1 MHAAADWRRQSAAA
15 AKALIGPRAT
25 VWTRCVL
32 RGQGVPRWGNLRRTV
47 PFSSRFGVERG
58 TPIDRYYLHRFLDAH
73 RSLVSGA
80 VLEIQSSTYT
90 TRFGQGVRVAH
101 SIDIL
106 SQFNPTY
113 VCDLAACDDV
123 VPSGRYDCFLL
134 PNTVQHLRD
143 LESALRQVV
152 RIVKPGGVVLA
163 SAAGL
168 LPLIPDGPD
177 YWRLGADGW
186 REITNRAWKGH
197 DVEIEAH
204 GNCLAATAAML
215 GLAVEE
221 LTPAELDVSDPRYPV
236 LITLKCVTS

>member
-1 MHAAADWRRQSAAA
+1 MQVAADWRRHSAAA
-15 AKALIGPRAT
+15 AKELIGPRAT
-25 VWTRCVL
+25 VWARCVL
-32 RGQGVPRWGNLRRTV
+32 RGLAVPRWGNLRRTV
-47 PFSSRFGVERG
+47 PFSSRFGAERG
-58 TPIDRYYLHRFLDAH
+58 TPIDRYYLHRFLAAH

-90 TRFGQGVRVAH
+90 TRVGQGVSVAH
-101 SIDIL
+101 SVDIRPE
-106 SQFNPTY
+106 FNPTY

-134 PNTVQHLRD
+134 PNTLQHLRD
-143 LESALRQVV
+143 VEAALRQVV

-177 YWRLGADGW
+177 YWRVSADGGG
-186 REITNRAWKGH
+186 EITARTGKGH
-197 DVEIEAH
+197 HVEIEAH

-221 LTPAELDVSDPRYPV
+221 LTSLELDVSDPRYPV
-236 LITLKCVTS
+236 LITLKCVRA